1 MLILFCSMSGMFVNH
16 VMMYIHCYL
25 LGNSSLN
32 RVYSFICMVAV
43 MVLYYVALNMADVL
57 RLPYGLMGSYSLF
70 GSDTFLFRKCF

>member
-1 MLILFCSMSGMFVNH
+1 MSGMFVNH

-32 RVYSFICMVAV
+32 HVYSFTCMVAV

-70 GSDTFLFRKCF
+70 GSNTFLFRKCF